1 MTQTPNPRG
10 HNWTFRLVVLAT
22 VLVLLVL
29 FIAEN
34 FVVVEVRIITRQ
46 VEIRLAW
53 ALLIAAGLGIVLG
66 LLLPRPWR

>member
-1 MTQTPNPRG
+1 M
-10 HNWTFRLVVLAT
+10 LAT

-66 LLLPRPWR
+66 LLLPRLWR